1 MNGASMKSLFHIIKT
16 SLLIA
21 LLAIMATIT
30 TRAQDPRIRMSHL
43 DYLSAKASE
52 TVDVNIDERL
62 IQLAAKLFNDKDED
76 ETQIKKLVQGL
87 KGIYVKS
94 FEFDNEHDYSAADV
108 DSIRSQLREPA
119 WSRLVNV
126 ASKREGQVE
135 VYVALNGPDVVGLA
149 VLSAEPK
156 ELTVV
161 NIVGP
166 VDLEKLAKLEGT
178 LGIPDLGI
186 GPNKKKTKDEQ

>member
-1 MNGASMKSLFHIIKT
+1 MKLLFHRI
-16 SLLIA
+16 SRALLISA
-21 LLAIMATIT
+21 LFVITTTIT
-30 TRAQDPRIRMSHL
+30 TYAQDPRIRLAPLDHL
-43 DYLSAKASE
+43 ATKASE

-76 ETQIKKLVQGL
+76 EAKIKKLVNGL

-94 FEFDNEHDYSAADV
+94 FEFDNENDYSSADV

-126 ASKREGQVE
+126 TSKRDGIVE
-135 VYVALNGPDVVGLA
+135 VYVALNGPDVLGLT

-156 ELTVV
+156 ELTIV

-166 VDLEKLAKLEGT
+166 VDLEKLAKLQGN
-178 LGIPDLGI
+178 LNIPDLGI
-186 GPNKKKTKDEQ
+186 EPGKTKIKNEQ